1 MKIFI
6 IACIFLATAF
16 ADDKDKCVSGYDACV
31 KANGADALSRLSCGV
46 GYLKCRFSS
55 IVSEDDDVMF
65 DDSTSCTSE
74 LKTCIQTE
82 GSDKKECMK
91 KFKECVSV
99 KITDKKEAAKK
110 KYECVKKCKNEG
122 MKCLK
127 SGASKK
133 ECFVKA
139 TKCAKACFSKDDDD
153 KLLFVDSSDDEELEG
168 KDDKCVTIYK
178 KCVAKLG
185 KGFINRIKCGKA
197 YIKCR
202 KAQGSE
208 KVACVKK
215 CKISGY
221 KCLKN
226 NGTKKECFVNATKC
240 AKACFSKDDDDKLLF
255 VEADEEEKVEG
266 KDDKCVTIYKKCVA
280 KLGKGFINR
289 MKCGKAYIKCRKS
302 QGSEKVA
309 CFKKCK
315 IVGYK
320 CLKNNGTKKECF
332 MNATKCAKACFTK
345 DDDDKLLFLDEPVEE
360 SKDKCVSGYDFCVKA
375 NGADALSRLSCGVG
389 YLKCRF
395 SSVVN
400 EDDDVMFDDSIF
412 TDKIEATKKK
422 PGCFKKCK
430 AVALAC
436 IKKGK
441 SAADKKKC
449 VKSGYVCAKKCFA

>member
-1 MKIFI
+1 MNIFI

-55 IVSEDDDVMF
+55 IVSEDDDIML

-153 KLLFVDSSDDEELEG
+153 KLLFVDSSDEEELEG
-168 KDDKCVTIYK
+168 KDNKCVTIYK

-185 KGFINRIKCGKA
+185 K
-197 YIKCR
+197 
-202 KAQGSE
+202 
-208 KVACVKK
+208 
-215 CKISGY
+215 
-221 KCLKN
+221 
-226 NGTKKECFVNATKC
+226 
-240 AKACFSKDDDDKLLF
+240 
-255 VEADEEEKVEG
+255 
-266 KDDKCVTIYKKCVA
+266 
-280 KLGKGFINR
+280 
-289 MKCGKAYIKCRKS
+289 
-302 QGSEKVA
+302 
-309 CFKKCK
+309 
-315 IVGYK
+315 
-320 CLKNNGTKKECF
+320 
-332 MNATKCAKACFTK
+332 
-345 DDDDKLLFLDEPVEE
+345 
-360 SKDKCVSGYDFCVKA
+360 
-375 NGADALSRLSCGVG
+375 
-389 YLKCRF
+389 
-395 SSVVN
+395 
-400 EDDDVMFDDSIF
+400 
-412 TDKIEATKKK
+412 
-422 PGCFKKCK
+422 
-430 AVALAC
+430 
-436 IKKGK
+436 
-441 SAADKKKC
+441 
-449 VKSGYVCAKKCFA
+449 